1 VATNPVLNKFK
12 PGTASGSGSA
22 RANPTAT
29 PSAGDLERIY
39 NQPAYGGPIYP
50 PTGFGPGGGG
60 GGSGG
65 ASARYMTL
73 DDVVVR
79 TAAMLA
85 VLLTAG
91 AISWGLTSNTAVA
104 GGLLF
109 VSLLGGV
116 GLGLYMAFTMR
127 VNAVNA
133 LIYSAFQGFL
143 LGAIS
148 RIFEERWPGIVVQ
161 AVTGT
166 VLVAAGMLIVYKIGA
181 IRVTP
186 KFTRVLVGATIGVFG
201 LMLVNLIAYL
211 FHPGG
216 LGLRDGGALAIIFSL
231 ICIVIAAFNLVLDF
245 DIIEQGIKHG
255 ADEKFAWY
263 ASFGLMVT
271 LIWLYLELL
280 RLLGYLR
287 SN

>member
-1 VATNPVLNKFK
+1 M
-12 PGTASGSGSA
+12 
-22 RANPTAT
+22 
-29 PSAGDLERIY
+29 Y

-60 GGSGG
+60 GGGGG

-91 AISWGLTSNTAVA
+91 AISWSLTSNTAVA

-133 LIYSAFQGFL
+133 LIYSAFEGFL

-166 VLVAAGMLIVYKIGA
+166 VLVAAGMLIVYKTGA

-231 ICIVIAAFNLVLDF
+231 ICIVVAAFNLVLDF

-255 ADEKFAWY
+255 ADERFAWY

-271 LIWLYLELL
+271 LIWLYLEFL

-287 SN
+287 N

>member
-1 VATNPVLNKFK
+1 MRQRMDFGAWSEYV
-12 PGTASGSGSA
+12 S
-22 RANPTAT
+22 
-29 PSAGDLERIY
+29 EIW
-39 NQPAYGGPIYP
+39 PA
-50 PTGFGPGGGG
+50 
-60 GGSGG
+60 
-65 ASARYMTL
+65 
-73 DDVVVR
+73 
-79 TAAMLA
+79 
-85 VLLTAG
+85 LL
-91 AISWGLTSNTAVA
+91 
-104 GGLLF
+104 
-109 VSLLGGV
+109 
-116 GLGLYMAFTMR
+116 
-127 VNAVNA
+127 
-133 LIYSAFQGFL
+133 
-143 LGAIS
+143 
-148 RIFEERWPGIVVQ
+148 
-161 AVTGT
+161 
-166 VLVAAGMLIVYKIGA
+166 

-271 LIWLYLELL
+271 LIWLYREFL

-287 SN
+287 N